1 MLKKYLP
8 FLLLGCIGCARHTTY
23 CTHDVGPGLMR
34 SEVSIL
40 HGRFVSSIDD
50 KPVSQTCTLI
60 VLEPGVHK
68 VVFRTTHG
76 VSQLY
81 VKAEEG
87 HTYRIVRESGWGS
100 DMKITDVTAD
110 DRYHVESLD
119 LQEDEGK
126 SHNR

>member
-1 MLKKYLP
+1 
-8 FLLLGCIGCARHTTY
+8 
-23 CTHDVGPGLMR
+23 MR

-50 KPVSQTCTLI
+50 KPVSQTCTFI

-68 VVFRTTHG
+68 IAFRTTDS

-81 VKAEEG
+81 VKAKEG
-87 HTYRIVRESGWGS
+87 HTYRIMREPGWGS
-100 DMKITDVTAD
+100 DMEIADVTAD
-110 DRYHVESLD
+110 DRYHVESIN